1 MNYKDACELLEIDE
15 NTSNITDD
23 IIKKK
28 YRMKA
33 LLYHPDK
40 NKSPDASAKFQ
51 KIHEAYD
58 FLLNEKHDDLNKS
71 FNDVKSYKDLLAE
84 FLKGLSEGG
93 LQNDFQYRIF
103 NTIITK
109 ITQMCENKAIVF
121 LEKIDKK
128 LLLKIYE
135 LLLKNREIFYI
146 SEQFLNQINDIVK
159 KKTEKDECIILNP
172 MLEDL
177 FNHSLYKLY
186 IENNLYLIPLWH
198 QELIYDISGSDL
210 YVKSIPILP
219 DNISIDKDNNIY
231 VDLTFNICD
240 IWDKEKIDIE
250 IGGIKFALY
259 IENLNIKKHQT
270 ILLRRMGI
278 PKQLDDIFD
287 VIQKADIILQISLHM

>member
-1 MNYKDACELLEIDE
+1 MNRKEACELLEIDE
-15 NTSNITDD
+15 TIQITED

-58 FLLNEKHDDLNKS
+58 FLLNEKNDHKS
-71 FNDVKSYKDLLAE
+71 FNDIKSYKDLLAD
-84 FLKGLSEGG
+84 FLKSLSEGGG

-109 ITQMCENKAIVF
+109 ITHMCENKAVVF
-121 LEKIDKK
+121 LEKIDKT

-146 SEQFLNQINDIVK
+146 SEQFLSQINDIVK

-177 FNHSLYKLY
+177 FNHSLYKMQ
-186 IENNLYLIPLWH
+186 IESNLYLIPLWH
-198 QELIYDISGSDL
+198 QELIYDNSGSDL
-210 YVKSIPILP
+210 YVKCIPILP
-219 DNISIDKDNNIY
+219 DNISIDKNNNIY
-231 VDLTFNICD
+231 VDLTFNVCD
-240 IWDKEKIDIE
+240 IWEKEKIEIE
-250 IGGIKFALY
+250 IGGIQFAVY
-259 IENLNIKKHQT
+259 IENLNIKKYQS
-270 ILLRRMGI
+270 IVLKRMGI

>member
-1 MNYKDACELLEIDE
+1 MMNRKEACKLLEIDDF
-15 NTSNITDD
+15 NNITDE

-40 NKSPDASAKFQ
+40 NNSPDASDKFRQ
-51 KIHEAYD
+51 IHEAYN
-58 FLLNEKHDDLNKS
+58 FLLNEKNDDSHKT
-71 FNDVKSYKDLLAE
+71 FNDIKSYKDLLAE
-84 FLKGLSEGG
+84 FLKGLSENGT
-93 LQNDFQYRIF
+93 QSDFQYRIF

-109 ITQMCENKAIVF
+109 ITQMCENKAVVF

-146 SEQFLNQINDIVK
+146 SEYFLNQINDIVK

-177 FNHSLYKLY
+177 FNHSLYKLH

-198 QELIYDISGSDL
+198 QELIYDNSGSDL

-219 DNISIDKDNNIY
+219 DSISIDKDNNIY
-231 VDLTFNICD
+231 VDLTYKISD
-240 IWDKEKIDIE
+240 IWEKEKIDIE
-250 IGGIKFALY
+250 IGGVKFALY
-259 IENLNIKKHQT
+259 VESMSLKKHQT
-270 ILLRRMGI
+270 IPLRRMGI
-278 PKQLDDIFD
+278 PKQLDNIFD
-287 VIQKADIILQISLHM
+287 VIQKADIILQITLHM

>member
-1 MNYKDACELLEIDE
+1 
-15 NTSNITDD
+15 
-23 IIKKK
+23 
-28 YRMKA
+28 MKA

-58 FLLNEKHDDLNKS
+58 FLLNEKNDHKS
-71 FNDVKSYKDLLAE
+71 FNDIKSYKDLLAE
-84 FLKGLSEGG
+84 FLKSLSEGG
-93 LQNDFQYRIF
+93 LQNDFHYRIF

-109 ITQMCENKAIVF
+109 ITQMCENKAVVF

-128 LLLKIYE
+128 LLLTIYE

-159 KKTEKDECIILNP
+159 KKMEKDECIILNP

-177 FNHSLYKLY
+177 FNHSLYKMQ
-186 IENNLYLIPLWH
+186 IENKLYLIPLWH
-198 QELIYDISGSDL
+198 QELIYDNSGSDL
-210 YVKSIPILP
+210 YVKCIPILP
-219 DNISIDKDNNIY
+219 DNISIDKNNNIY

-240 IWDKEKIDIE
+240 IWNKEKIDIE
-250 IGGIKFALY
+250 IGGTQFVVY

-287 VIQKADIILQISLHM
+287 VIQKADIILQISLHI

>member
-28 YRMKA
+28 YRVKA

-58 FLLNEKHDDLNKS
+58 FLLNEKNDHKS
-71 FNDVKSYKDLLAE
+71 FNDIKSYKDLLAE

-109 ITQMCENKAIVF
+109 ITQMCENKAVVF

-146 SEQFLNQINDIVK
+146 SEQFLSQINDIVK

-231 VDLTFNICD
+231 VDLTFNMCD
-240 IWDKEKIDIE
+240 IWEKEKIDIE

-259 IENLNIKKHQT
+259 TENLNIKKHQT

-278 PKQLDDIFD
+278 PKQLDNIFD

>member
-1 MNYKDACELLEIDE
+1 MNHKDACELLEIDE

-58 FLLNEKHDDLNKS
+58 FLLNEKNDHKS

-109 ITQMCENKAIVF
+109 ITQMCENKAVVF

-146 SEQFLNQINDIVK
+146 SEQFLSQINDIVK

-231 VDLTFNICD
+231 VDLTYKVSD

-250 IGGIKFALY
+250 IGGIKLALY
-259 IENLNIKKHQT
+259 VENMSLKKHQT

-278 PKQLDDIFD
+278 PKQLDNIFD
-287 VIQKADIILQISLHM
+287 VIQKADIILQITLHM

>member
-1 MNYKDACELLEIDE
+1 MNHKDARELLEIDE
-15 NTSNITDD
+15 TIQITED

-58 FLLNEKHDDLNKS
+58 FLLNEKNDHKS
-71 FNDVKSYKDLLAE
+71 FNDIKSYKDLLAE
-84 FLKGLSEGG
+84 FLKSLSEGG
-93 LQNDFQYRIF
+93 LQNDFHYRIF

-109 ITQMCENKAIVF
+109 ITQMCENKAVVF

-128 LLLKIYE
+128 LLLTIYE

-159 KKTEKDECIILNP
+159 KKMEKDECIILNP

-177 FNHSLYKLY
+177 FNHSLYKMQ
-186 IENNLYLIPLWH
+186 IENKLYLIPLWH
-198 QELIYDISGSDL
+198 QELIYDNSGSDL
-210 YVKSIPILP
+210 YVKCIPILP
-219 DNISIDKDNNIY
+219 DNISIDKNNNIY

-240 IWDKEKIDIE
+240 IWNKEKIDIE
-250 IGGIKFALY
+250 IGGTQFVVY

-287 VIQKADIILQISLHM
+287 VIQKADIILQISLHI

>member
-1 MNYKDACELLEIDE
+1 
-15 NTSNITDD
+15 
-23 IIKKK
+23 
-28 YRMKA
+28 MKA

-58 FLLNEKHDDLNKS
+58 FLLNEKNDHKS
-71 FNDVKSYKDLLAE
+71 FNDIKSYKDLLAE
-84 FLKGLSEGG
+84 FLKSLSEGG

-109 ITQMCENKAIVF
+109 ITQMCENKAVVF

-128 LLLKIYE
+128 LLLTIYE

-159 KKTEKDECIILNP
+159 KKMEKDECIILNP

-177 FNHSLYKLY
+177 FNHSLYKMQ
-186 IENNLYLIPLWH
+186 IENKLYLIPLWH
-198 QELIYDISGSDL
+198 QELIYDNSGSDL
-210 YVKSIPILP
+210 YVKCIPILP
-219 DNISIDKDNNIY
+219 DNISIDKNNNIY
-231 VDLTFNICD
+231 VDLSYKISD
-240 IWDKEKIDIE
+240 IWDKEKIEIE
-250 IGGIKFALY
+250 IGGIQFVVY

-287 VIQKADIILQISLHM
+287 VIQKADIILQISLHI

>member
-1 MNYKDACELLEIDE
+1 MNRKEACELLEIDE
-15 NTSNITDD
+15 TIQITED

-58 FLLNEKHDDLNKS
+58 FLLNEKNDHKS
-71 FNDVKSYKDLLAE
+71 FNDIKSYKDLLAD
-84 FLKGLSEGG
+84 FLKSLSEGGG

-109 ITQMCENKAIVF
+109 ITHMCENKAVVF
-121 LEKIDKK
+121 LEKIDKT

-146 SEQFLNQINDIVK
+146 SEQFLSQINDIVK

-177 FNHSLYKLY
+177 FNHSLYKMQ
-186 IENNLYLIPLWH
+186 IESNLYLIPLWH
-198 QELIYDISGSDL
+198 QELIYDNSGSDL
-210 YVKSIPILP
+210 YVKCIPILP
-219 DNISIDKDNNIY
+219 DNISIDKNNNIY

-240 IWDKEKIDIE
+240 IWNKEKIDIE
-250 IGGIKFALY
+250 IGGIQFAVY

-287 VIQKADIILQISLHM
+287 VIQKADIILQISLNMP

>member
-1 MNYKDACELLEIDE
+1 MNHKDACELLEIDE
-15 NTSNITDD
+15 NPSNITDD

-58 FLLNEKHDDLNKS
+58 FLLNEKNDHKS
-71 FNDVKSYKDLLAE
+71 FNDIKSYKDLLAE

-109 ITQMCENKAIVF
+109 ITQMCENKAVVF

-146 SEQFLNQINDIVK
+146 SEQFLSQINDIVK

-231 VDLTFNICD
+231 VDLTFNMCD
-240 IWDKEKIDIE
+240 IWEKEKIDIE
-250 IGGIKFALY
+250 IGGIKLALY
-259 IENLNIKKHQT
+259 VENMSLKKHQT

-278 PKQLDDIFD
+278 PKQLDNIFD
-287 VIQKADIILQISLHM
+287 VIQKADIILQITLHM

>member
-1 MNYKDACELLEIDE
+1 MNHKDARELLEIDE
-15 NTSNITDD
+15 TIQITED

-58 FLLNEKHDDLNKS
+58 FLLNEKNDHKS
-71 FNDVKSYKDLLAE
+71 FNDIKSYKDLLAE
-84 FLKGLSEGG
+84 FLKSLSEGG

-109 ITQMCENKAIVF
+109 ITQMCENKAVVF

-128 LLLKIYE
+128 LLLTIYE

-177 FNHSLYKLY
+177 FNHSLYKMQ
-186 IENNLYLIPLWH
+186 IENKLYLIPLWH
-198 QELIYDISGSDL
+198 QELIYDNSGSDL
-210 YVKSIPILP
+210 YVKCIPILP
-219 DNISIDKDNNIY
+219 DNISIDKNNNIY
-231 VDLTFNICD
+231 VDLSYKISD
-240 IWDKEKIDIE
+240 IWDKEKIEIE
-250 IGGIKFALY
+250 IGGGIQFAVY

-287 VIQKADIILQISLHM
+287 VIQKADIILQITLNMP

>member
-1 MNYKDACELLEIDE
+1 MNHKDACELLEIDE

-58 FLLNEKHDDLNKS
+58 FLLNEKNDHKS

-109 ITQMCENKAIVF
+109 ITQMCENKAVVF

-146 SEQFLNQINDIVK
+146 SEQFLSQINDIVK

-231 VDLTFNICD
+231 IDLTYKVSD
-240 IWDKEKIDIE
+240 IWEKEKIDIE
-250 IGGIKFALY
+250 IGGIKLALY
-259 IENLNIKKHQT
+259 VENMSLKKHQT

-278 PKQLDDIFD
+278 PKQLDNIFD
-287 VIQKADIILQISLHM
+287 VIQKADIILQITLHM

>member
-1 MNYKDACELLEIDE
+1 MNHKNACELLEIDE
-15 NTSNITDD
+15 TIQITED

-28 YRMKA
+28 YRTKA

-58 FLLNEKHDDLNKS
+58 FLLNEKNDRKS

-109 ITQMCENKAIVF
+109 ITQMCENKAVVF

-146 SEQFLNQINDIVK
+146 SEQFLTQINDIVK
-159 KKTEKDECIILNP
+159 KKIEKDECIILNP

-177 FNHSLYKLY
+177 FNHSLYKMQ
-186 IENNLYLIPLWH
+186 IENKLYLIPLWH
-198 QELIYDISGSDL
+198 QELIYDNSGSDL
-210 YVKSIPILP
+210 YVKCIPILP
-219 DNISIDKDNNIY
+219 DNISIDKNNNIY
-231 VDLTFNICD
+231 VDLTFNVCD

-250 IGGIKFALY
+250 IGGIKFAVY

-287 VIQKADIILQISLHM
+287 VIQKADIILQITLNMP